1 MKKIILIVSI
11 LAVAC
16 VALYFLY
23 KPVHSESEKQT
34 ITTIENVNELPFMA
48 LQMRDGTRLQAKD
61 LTGKIVLVLYQPDCD
76 HCQREAQAI
85 QANLDA
91 FASYT
96 LYFITTDSFDAI
108 DTFAN
113 TYQLKGFDNVRFGQT
128 QSEYIYNN
136 FGSISA
142 PSVYIYDDG
151 KLLSKFNGET
161 PIEKILKAL

>member
-34 ITTIENVNELPFMA
+34 ITIENVNELPFMA

-113 TYQLKGFDNVRFGQT
+113 TYQLKGFDNV
-128 QSEYIYNN
+128 
-136 FGSISA
+136 
-142 PSVYIYDDG
+142 
-151 KLLSKFNGET
+151 
-161 PIEKILKAL
+161 